1 MRRTNS
7 FSSEMLYPNYNDND
21 LDKMFLSIKETLHHP
36 LKKIKSKDLLN
47 YFYKDANQKEEIQI
61 MPISEK
67 NKEIPLKLMGSSNQK
82 RFDNNFIESP
92 KENKINIEINNMKNK
107 NIGRNNFLNK
117 YKIKENS
124 NSEIIDFNTSPNTN
138 QDNNFDRIANIDDNI
153 NNTEPIKPNIYLDN
167 EKVAMNEIKNI
178 ALKIKYKINSLKIC
192 ENTSKLSIE
201 KENSNN
207 NKLNKLNTNNT
218 INNNIFPFE
227 FINNSFINL
236 SNNSKKKDT
245 QPTNNNISSKIN
257 DVKIETYKKEKK
269 SKNRNEDFSY
279 RNFIEN
285 LSNTKIITP
294 EGDIYSREMAYR
306 EKKEKKLEEIRK
318 KEIEEELKE
327 YQFKPEINNISKKLT
342 KNKTPIY
349 KRIKEIEIE
358 KNNKI
363 EKLKE
368 NINKNEN
375 FDNNNKQKFN
385 QEDFQK
391 WLVSNENWN
400 VKKLIKLNNIKRQV
414 KKGEDLNYEQ
424 FRFHPAINKNS
435 EKLFKSNNSLS
446 SIPVSDRLCYAS
458 ENREKYSRRKNDIQ
472 ELSFNPKINKN
483 YPISEKYYEFMEKD
497 QFQIYNKNKQ
507 KNNKIK

>member
-1 MRRTNS
+1 
-7 FSSEMLYPNYNDND
+7 
-21 LDKMFLSIKETLHHP
+21 
-36 LKKIKSKDLLN
+36 
-47 YFYKDANQKEEIQI
+47 
-61 MPISEK
+61 
-67 NKEIPLKLMGSSNQK
+67 
-82 RFDNNFIESP
+82 
-92 KENKINIEINNMKNK
+92 
-107 NIGRNNFLNK
+107 
-117 YKIKENS
+117 
-124 NSEIIDFNTSPNTN
+124 
-138 QDNNFDRIANIDDNI
+138 
-153 NNTEPIKPNIYLDN
+153 
-167 EKVAMNEIKNI
+167 MNEIKNI

-192 ENTSKLSIE
+192 ENTLKLSIE

-306 EKKEKKLEEIRK
+306 EKKEKKLEEVRK